1 MVGHAA
7 GPISTRPN
15 TGTKAALRAGLM
27 PILEEMTQRGA
38 RCEPRS
44 PTDHLD

>member
-1 MVGHAA
+1 MAHHAA
-7 GPISTRPN
+7 GPTFDATQHWHES
-15 TGTKAALRAGLM
+15 GLRAGLM